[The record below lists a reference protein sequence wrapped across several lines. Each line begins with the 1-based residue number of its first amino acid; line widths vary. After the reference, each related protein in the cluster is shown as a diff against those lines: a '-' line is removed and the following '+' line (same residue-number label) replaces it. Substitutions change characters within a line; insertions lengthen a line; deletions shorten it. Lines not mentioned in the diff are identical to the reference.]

1 MGHARVLAIVKNE
14 IIKDITNAVDS
25 AEGREIIIRDIPI
38 KDANKAFRFI
48 NGYLVVEDSSG
59 IHNPT
64 DLYSWE
70 ELAEIADM
78 FNKGE

>member
-25 AEGREIIIRDIPI
+25 AEGRKITLTI
-38 KDANKAFRFI
+38 KESKKTFRFL
-48 NGYLVVEDSSG
+48 NSHLVVEDSRG
-59 IHNPT
+59 YHQPT

-70 ELAEIADM
+70 ELAEIADI